1 MSNAKAHQA
10 GAVWIEPATP
20 SDVNAIACI
29 EEACFSA
36 PWTRKML
43 EAELTGNQ
51 FSCFLIAKQASDES
65 TGHGIVGYVCFWVVC
80 EELRIMN
87 LAVAPSARRQGIG
100 RRLVT
105 RALEIGCDR
114 SASKG
119 LLEVRASNEAARRLY
134 GGLGF
139 EEVSVRSRYYTNPT
153 EDAVLME
160 LASVEKPFGSSEA
173 DSFTSAEVV
182 RSKPT
187 LSTGRCDMMSERAI
201 AEQLRQSS
209 TEFREL
215 EESHH
220 RLDNELAELQ
230 KRHVLTPSEELVKKQ
245 LQKEKLVK
253 KDKMAE
259 LIRLYK
265 QQDDHSTVH

>member
-1 MSNAKAHQA
+1 MSNAKSHQA
-10 GAVWIEPATP
+10 GIIWIEPATP
-20 SDVNAIACI
+20 ADLDAVVRI

-43 EAELTGNQ
+43 EAELIGNQ
-51 FSCFLIAKQASDES
+51 FSCFLIARQAHDEA
-65 TGHGIVGYVCFWVVC
+65 TGPEPVGYVSFWVVF

-114 SASKG
+114 STSKG
-119 LLEVRASNEAARRLY
+119 LLEVRASNQTARRLY
-134 GGLGF
+134 GELGF

-160 LASVEKPFGSSEA
+160 LAPLRRPSGFSET
-173 DSFTSAEVV
+173 DSFTPAEIIC
-182 RSKPT
+182 SKST

-265 QQDDHSTVH
+265 QQEDHSTVH